1 MPIGSTQ
8 IKAHASNGKAS
19 VAGAGQRGAGANQR
33 AITKTHA
40 AALKAPAPNM
50 LALSAAGASGW
61 VACEPAMTSAQY
73 ANAASETVQRH
84 S

>member
-1 MPIGSTQ
+1 
-8 IKAHASNGKAS
+8 
-19 VAGAGQRGAGANQR
+19 
-33 AITKTHA
+33 
-40 AALKAPAPNM
+40 M